1 MQEIAIS
8 YRRRDSQAITGRIRD
23 RVARHFGE
31 NSVFMDIDN
40 IPLGI
45 DFRKHIEK
53 ALRESQLLLVIIGP
67 NWIGRVEGAQARICD
82 PMDFVRIEVE
92 VALRRSIPV
101 IPVLV
106 DGATM
111 PSPSALPGS
120 LKDLPFFNAAQVS
133 SGVDFHPHVDRLVRA
148 MEQIF
153 EERSPVMR
161 KAQTE
166 QPQAQTVPARQTRLF
181 GGRSGLIACVVLFAF
196 VSAYHY
202 GLLER
207 LGFDPKIMWQPAP
220 SQPGNPRGKESADVF
235 GEEVTFAAKPII
247 YREGTATWDTAF
259 DTLVDAFKSVQGFVD
274 REKLKPAGPFM
285 TIYTATDDTGFHF
298 QAGLLLEEEP
308 KNPPEGDLTIGK
320 SPDGRALKFVHR
332 GSYDAMDA
340 TFDAITKYLDDNK
353 LEAKDLFIEQY
364 VSDPLTTPQDK
375 LVIDIYVPV
384 Q

>member
-1 MQEIAIS
+1 
-8 YRRRDSQAITGRIRD
+8 
-23 RVARHFGE
+23 
-31 NSVFMDIDN
+31 MDIDN

-82 PMDFVRIEVE
+82 PMDFVRIEIE

-111 PSPSALPGS
+111 PSASALPIS
-120 LKDLPFFNAAQVS
+120 LKDLPFFNAANVS
-133 SGVDFHPHVDRLVRA
+133 SGVDFHPHVDRLIRA

-153 EERSPVMR
+153 EERSPVMP

-166 QPQAQTVPARQTRLF
+166 QPKAQTVPARQTPLI
-181 GGRSGLIACVVLFAF
+181 GGGSGLMACVVLLAF
-196 VSAYHY
+196 VSAYYY
-202 GLLER
+202 GLLGR
-207 LGFDPKIMWQPAP
+207 LGFDPQMTWQRAP
-220 SQPGNPRGKESADVF
+220 PDESTLPTPTPRAPPLASETHALEASPGNPRPEEPAADTF
-235 GEEVTFAAKPII
+235 GEEVTLDAKPIV
-247 YREGTATWDTAF
+247 YLNGTATWDTAF
-259 DTLVDAFKSVQGFVD
+259 DRLVDAFKSVQGFVD

-285 TIYTATDDTGFHF
+285 TIYTATDDTGFQF
-298 QAGLLLEEEP
+298 EAALPLEEDPRNAP
-308 KNPPEGDLTIGK
+308 KGDLTVGK

-332 GSYDAMDA
+332 GSYDAMDG
-340 TFDAITKYLDDNK
+340 TYDAITNYLDEKK
-353 LEAKDLFIEQY
+353 LDAKDLFIEQY

-375 LVIDIYVPV
+375 LVIEIFVPV